1 MNKKTKVTVAGVATA
16 ATFAAGAATAYAV
29 VCDKFGYSPVRN
41 GIQKSAAHFKV
52 TSPDLTDGGW
62 FPAADVCAGPET
74 TPRLAWS
81 GAPAATKSFAVEMFD
96 PDAPT
101 GSGFS
106 HWRAWDIPAGTST
119 FGGQAPVPAGT
130 VVGVNDGGDAFYDG
144 PCPPAGDVTHH
155 YKIRV
160 LALDTADLGLPSAG
174 TSTALSGFV
183 LGRHVIGVAEMTV
196 LAKQ

>member
-1 MNKKTKVTVAGVATA
+1 MNKKTKITVAGVATA
-16 ATFAAGAATAYAV
+16 ATFAAGAVTAYAA
-29 VCDKFGYSPVRN
+29 VCDKFGSSPVRN
-41 GIQKSAAHFKV
+41 GVQKSVAHFRV
-52 TSPDLTDGGW
+52 GSPDLTDGGW

-106 HWRAWDIPAGTST
+106 HWRAWNIPVTASA
-119 FGGQAPVPAGT
+119 FGGPAPAPAGT
-130 VVGVNDGGDAFYDG
+130 VVGVNDGGDASYAG
-144 PCPPAGDVTHH
+144 PCPPVGDVTHH

-160 LALDTADLGLPSAG
+160 LALDTADLGLASAG

-183 LGRHVIGVAEMTV
+183 LGQHAIGAAEMTV
-196 LAKQ
+196 LAKR